1 MAPIVKSP
9 MDNSPQSCHFADTF
23 HGVLPSSI
31 SDLAKEVLELVQGLQ
46 QAHGYENGG
55 ESSALALTD
64 Y

>member
-1 MAPIVKSP
+1 